1 MSYLP
6 IPRCIAI
13 PCTNNASDL
22 SYFIVL
28 SMALNDY
35 NYLNEFGD
43 VESSF
48 IPVSLENGVL
58 EYNYILEYTFNDPAD
73 PNLGGGAFDVL
84 LPCCP
89 TNGPA
94 ATTFIMNYYNSET
107 NSYPPGTTAQCPIT
121 TTGGTI
127 NPSKKRPTRD
137 MGDDIGTPYPFY
149 LLSVNDPLNL
159 SLGVAIDI
167 PANINP
173 RLNPGTPDPD
183 PTKLSLVADTAA
195 NSDAYDIAI
204 YNVQPAAPYT
214 SVYVTFPD
222 GSVSSAII
230 GGSTQ
235 CFTI

>member
-28 SMALNDY
+28 EVSQLDY
-35 NYLNEFGD
+35 SYFQEFGLAPD
-43 VESSF
+43 SF
-48 IPVSLENGVL
+48 RPISLADGVL
-58 EYNYILEYTFNDPAD
+58 EYDYYTDFAFTDPSD
-73 PNLGGGAFDVL
+73 PGSGGTYDLL

-94 ATTFIMNYYNSET
+94 ANTFIMNYYNSEV
-107 NSYPPGTTAQCPIT
+107 NIYPEGSITQCPIT
-121 TTGGTI
+121 TTSGTI
-127 NPSKKRPTRD
+127 NPPKKLPTRD

-149 LLSVNDPLNL
+149 ILSVNDPLNL

-204 YNVQPAAPYT
+204 YNVQPSAQYT

>member
-28 SMALNDY
+28 EVSQLDYSYFQEFSLAPDCFRPIALAD
-35 NYLNEFGD
+35 
-43 VESSF
+43 
-48 IPVSLENGVL
+48 GVL
-58 EYNYILEYTFNDPAD
+58 EYDYCENYVFTDPGS
-73 PNLGGGAFDVL
+73 GGTYDLL
-84 LPCCP
+84 LPCSP

-94 ATTFIMNYYNSET
+94 ANTFIMNYYNSEV
-107 NSYPPGTTAQCPIT
+107 NIYPEGSITQCPIT

-127 NPSKKRPTRD
+127 NPPTQRPTRD
-137 MGDDIGTPYPFY
+137 LGDAIGNALPFI
-149 LLSVNDPLNL
+149 LQSVNDPANQG
-159 SLGVAIDI
+159 LGVVLNI

-204 YNVQPAAPYT
+204 YNVQPIGVYT

-222 GSVSSAII
+222 GSVTDPVSISGAQVFII
-230 GGSTQ
+230 
-235 CFTI
+235 